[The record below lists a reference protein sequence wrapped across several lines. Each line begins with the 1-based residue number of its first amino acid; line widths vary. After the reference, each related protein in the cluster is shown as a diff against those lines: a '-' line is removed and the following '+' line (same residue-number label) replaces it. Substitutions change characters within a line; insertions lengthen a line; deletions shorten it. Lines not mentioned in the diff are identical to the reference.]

1 MKAKLFLLAALL
13 AATTVNAYAGGDK
26 KAPHKLAAP
35 KEQHVSKPKPPQ
47 KPHHMHQQGPKKEEP
62 RRGHQQGSKPQGKR

>member
-26 KAPHKLAAP
+26 KKAHKPAAP
-35 KEQHVSKPKPPQ
+35 QVQHVSKPKPPQ
-47 KPHHMHQQGPKKEEP
+47 SRPPYMHQGPKKEEP
-62 RRGHQQGSKPQGKR
+62 RRGHQQGSKPQGKK

>member
-26 KAPHKLAAP
+26 KKAHKPVAPQV
-35 KEQHVSKPKPPQ
+35 QHVSKPKPPQ
-47 KPHHMHQQGPKKEEP
+47 SQPPYMHQGPKKP
-62 RRGHQQGSKPQGKR
+62 APSTRHQGGSKPQGKK

>member
-26 KAPHKLAAP
+26 KAPHNLAAP
-35 KEQHVSKPKPPQ
+35 KEQHVSKPQPLQSRPPY
-47 KPHHMHQQGPKKEEP
+47 MHQGPKKEEP
-62 RRGHQQGSKPQGKR
+62 RRGHQQGSKPQGKK